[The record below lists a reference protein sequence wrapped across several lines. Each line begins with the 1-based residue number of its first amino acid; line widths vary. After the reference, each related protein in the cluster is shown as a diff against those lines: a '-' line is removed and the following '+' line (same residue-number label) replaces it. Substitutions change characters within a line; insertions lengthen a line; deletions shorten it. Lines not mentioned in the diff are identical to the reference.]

1 MRRTEC
7 GSHVCRKVPEKGGE
21 TRQTAQISKLRE
33 GEGIGVNVYRR
44 KL

>member
-7 GSHVCRKVPEKGGE
+7 GSHVRRKVLVRGGE

-33 GEGIGVNVYRR
+33 GERVKVNVYRR
-44 KL
+44 NL